1 MADRINALSAVTQA
15 REGHRIMARVLAQ
28 IKVFP
33 TEVTV
38 DLSKLQDEIRNC
50 LPVGATIVKIEEE
63 PIAFG
68 LVALV
73 LTISM
78 IEKGGL
84 IEEVEKA
91 LASTANVGEIQTVAI
106 SRC

>member
-1 MADRINALSAVTQA
+1 MAKVVI
-15 REGHRIMARVLAQ
+15 Q

-33 TEVTV
+33 SEVSV
-38 DLSKLQDEIRNC
+38 DLAKLQDEIRRGM
-50 LPVGATIVKIEEE
+50 PEDATIIKVEEE

-68 LVALV
+68 LVALI

-78 IEKGGL
+78 AERDGL

-91 LASTANVGEIQTVAI
+91 LMSTANVGEIQTVAV
-106 SRC
+106 SRR

>member
-1 MADRINALSAVTQA
+1 M
-15 REGHRIMARVLAQ
+15 GRVLTQ

-33 TEVTV
+33 TEVGV
-38 DLSKLQDEIRNC
+38 DLVRLQDDVRKG
-50 LPVGATIVKIEEE
+50 LPEGATITKAEEE

-78 IEKGGL
+78 IEKEG
-84 IEEVEKA
+84 IVEEVEKA

>member
-1 MADRINALSAVTQA
+1 
-15 REGHRIMARVLAQ
+15 MARVLTQ

-33 TEVTV
+33 TEVSV
-38 DLSKLQDEIRNC
+38 DLAKLQDEIRKG
-50 LPVGATIVKIEEE
+50 LPEEATIIKVEEE

-78 IEKGGL
+78 TEKDGL

-91 LASTANVGEIQTVAI
+91 LTSTANVGEIQTVAV

>member
-1 MADRINALSAVTQA
+1 M
-15 REGHRIMARVLAQ
+15 GRVLTQ

-33 TEVTV
+33 TEVGV
-38 DLSKLQDEIRNC
+38 DMKKLQNDIREG
-50 LPVGATIVKIEEE
+50 LPEGATIMKAEEE

-78 IEKGGL
+78 IERDG
-84 IEEVEKA
+84 IVEDVEKA